1 MGDQSVNSSSL
12 LKEEDLRALFLIVQQ
27 SLDVESLR
35 NLYDFVEEEF
45 PDELEIAHDMLK
57 KGVDVKGSE
66 NNVIKVS
73 SSDTIK
79 DIRMFW

>member
-1 MGDQSVNSSSL
+1 MINNKDSMGDQSVNSSSL

-57 KGVDVKGSE
+57 KGLMSRDRK
-66 NNVIKVS
+66 
-73 SSDTIK
+73 T
-79 DIRMFW
+79 M